1 MIRRPSRKAILL
13 GIVATSAL
21 VALMVGACTLN
32 PQPLPP
38 EAFGS
43 DNDASSGADAGTRSD
58 GTGAGGFNDADSS
71 PPPGPFDG
79 GDASTDVHV
88 DAPLDAPSD
97 GAITDADD
105 GGGG

>member
-1 MIRRPSRKAILL
+1 MIRRPSRRAILL
-13 GIVATSAL
+13 GIAATSAL
-21 VALMVGACTLN
+21 VALLVGACTLN

-38 EAFGS
+38 EAFSGES
-43 DNDASSGADAGTRSD
+43 DASSKADAGARSD

-71 PPPGPFDG
+71 PPPGPQDG
-79 GDASTDVHV
+79 GDAATDASV